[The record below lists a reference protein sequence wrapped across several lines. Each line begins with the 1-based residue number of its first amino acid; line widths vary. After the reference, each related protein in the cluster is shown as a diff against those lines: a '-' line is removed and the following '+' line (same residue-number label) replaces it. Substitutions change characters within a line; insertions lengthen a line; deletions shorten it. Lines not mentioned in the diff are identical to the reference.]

1 MARTMLLYIGGR
13 FLVAVSAEIRRNL
26 SVFVSDY
33 RWNMGVVALET
44 VRIGHAVGMR
54 AVAFQALEKGS
65 VLLVAEGAVLLG
77 MRIRGCAHGSVL
89 FFMARHT
96 NGFRLFQPF

>member
-1 MARTMLLYIGGR
+1 MLLYIGGR
-13 FLVAVSAEIRRNL
+13 FLVAVGAEIRRNL

-44 VRIGHAVGMR
+44 VRIGHAIGMR

-65 VLLVAEGAVLLG
+65 MLLVAEGAVLLS
-77 MRIRGCAHGSVL
+77 MRIRGSAHGSVL
-89 FFMARHT
+89 FFMARYT